1 VIAGRV
7 RSVTIALVSVTSAA
21 IARSLKGA
29 LATRADQK
37 AISRVIARTLA
48 EHLRRGHEALVIA
61 TTNNQGKI
69 MIETKLI
76 S

>member
-1 VIAGRV
+1 VIVGRV
-7 RSVTIALVSVTSAA
+7 RSVTIALVLVTSAA

-37 AISRVIARTLA
+37 AISRVIAPALA
-48 EHLRRGHEALVIA
+48 ERLTRRREALVIA
-61 TTNNQGKI
+61 TTNKQRKI

>member
-1 VIAGRV
+1 VIVGRV
-7 RSVTIALVSVTSAA
+7 RSVTIALVLVTSAA

-37 AISRVIARTLA
+37 AISRVIAPALA
-48 EHLRRGHEALVIA
+48 ERLTRRREALVIA
-61 TTNNQGKI
+61 TTNKQRKM